1 MKRWDTATETERMR
15 VAELAYA
22 DFNRRIFD
30 AAECKTWA
38 ELDGEQRADEV
49 TSVSASV
56 DALQYDTPDPDGD
69 CWDDCVARALCAEGF
84 EVPS

>member
-1 MKRWDTATETERMR
+1 MKQWVTATDAERLR

-22 DFNRRIFD
+22 DFNRRVFD
-30 AAECKTWA
+30 TAECKPWA
-38 ELDGEQRADEV
+38 ELEGEQRADEV

-69 CWDDCVARALCAEGF
+69 SWDDCVARALVAEGF
-84 EVPS
+84 QVGP